1 MLQMTGSFKES
12 LPSSIAA
19 PTQKGELKREEEKV
33 DIVMEHAGSEAAER
47 ACSNKPPP
55 LFVVLQVQ

>member
-19 PTQKGELKREEEKV
+19 PTQKGELKREEEKGRTSSWSMQ
-33 DIVMEHAGSEAAER
+33 DQKQQSGR
-47 ACSNKPPP
+47 AQISPR
-55 LFVVLQVQ
+55 LFL